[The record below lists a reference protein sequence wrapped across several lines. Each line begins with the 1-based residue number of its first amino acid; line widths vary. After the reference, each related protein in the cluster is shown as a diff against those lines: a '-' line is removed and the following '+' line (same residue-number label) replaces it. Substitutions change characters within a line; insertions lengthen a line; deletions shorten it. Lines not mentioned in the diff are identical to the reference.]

1 MGLTEFGK
9 ALRICRVNA
18 QTTLAE
24 MAEDLKVSPAF
35 LSAVETGRKKVPAG
49 MAQKAAHFFAQRGQD
64 PTYDFEALADA
75 SNEQVNVAGL
85 SLEQQM
91 LVSSLARSNLDSNQI
106 ARLAHLLK
114 KMGGHE

>member
-9 ALRICRVNA
+9 AVRMCRVSVE
-18 QTTLAE
+18 TTLAE
-24 MAEDLKVSPAF
+24 MAKDLGVSPAF
-35 LSAVETGRKKVPAG
+35 LSAVETGRKKVPPE
-49 MAQKAAHFFAQRGQD
+49 MAQKVSSFFMKHGCDQK
-64 PTYDFEALADA
+64 YDFEALADA

-106 ARLAHLLK
+106 ARLAQLLK
-114 KMGGHE
+114 KMGGSE